1 MANSLYEIIYTVV
14 LSEQFFFK
22 AGINVMEMNQDNWI
36 INENIF
42 ICDCYSL
49 TRMSLENELLPTF

>member
-1 MANSLYEIIYTVV
+1 MVNSLYEIIYT
-14 LSEQFFFK
+14 EQFFFK